1 MTVKGTRLPE
11 LSGLSLIRLQSWIE
25 ALDSTLTGEARR
37 LAEDYLR
44 DIRTKLN
51 RLIRV
56 GLGYL
61 TLDRQIITLSGGESQ
76 RLRLAAAL
84 DLEMS
89 GLLIMLDEPTAGL
102 HPQDT
107 EGLIAILKHLRD
119 LGNTVL
125 VIEHDPDVM
134 RAADYLVE
142 FGPGAGIHGGNLIAC
157 ETPEQLQSDPASLT
171 GLWLAEL
178 AKITSQP
185 KTAQG
190 WITIKMPVSI
200 ICGIL
205 PPLSNRVPDR
215 GNRAFRIR
223 KIHPGIRGACGSP
236 RRC

>member
-1 MTVKGTRLPE
+1 MDCPACHGERLNPLSAQVTVKGTRLPE

-89 GLLIMLDEPTAGL
+89 GL
-102 HPQDT
+102 
-107 EGLIAILKHLRD
+107 
-119 LGNTVL
+119 
-125 VIEHDPDVM
+125 
-134 RAADYLVE
+134 
-142 FGPGAGIHGGNLIAC
+142 
-157 ETPEQLQSDPASLT
+157 
-171 GLWLAEL
+171 
-178 AKITSQP
+178 
-185 KTAQG
+185 
-190 WITIKMPVSI
+190 
-200 ICGIL
+200 
-205 PPLSNRVPDR
+205 
-215 GNRAFRIR
+215 
-223 KIHPGIRGACGSP
+223 
-236 RRC
+236 

>member
-1 MTVKGTRLPE
+1 M
-11 LSGLSLIRLQSWIE
+11 
-25 ALDSTLTGEARR
+25 TGEARR

-134 RAADYLVE
+134 RAADYSAE
-142 FGPGAGIHGGNLIAC
+142 HP
-157 ETPEQLQSDPASLT
+157 T
-171 GLWLAEL
+171 GSRYSWR
-178 AKITSQP
+178 KSSSPSKRRNSRPI
-185 KTAQG
+185 
-190 WITIKMPVSI
+190 
-200 ICGIL
+200 
-205 PPLSNRVPDR
+205 RRPDR
-215 GNRAFRIR
+215 ALAG
-223 KIHPGIRGACGSP
+223 
-236 RRC
+236 

>member
-1 MTVKGTRLPE
+1 MANLRRRWAEKGGQACALDAYFQVVDCPACHGERLNPLSAQVTVKGTRLPE

-107 EGLIAILKHLRD
+107 EGLIVILKHLRD

-125 VIEHDPDVM
+125 VIDM
-134 RAADYLVE
+134 
-142 FGPGAGIHGGNLIAC
+142 
-157 ETPEQLQSDPASLT
+157 
-171 GLWLAEL
+171 
-178 AKITSQP
+178 
-185 KTAQG
+185 
-190 WITIKMPVSI
+190 
-200 ICGIL
+200 
-205 PPLSNRVPDR
+205 
-215 GNRAFRIR
+215 IR
-223 KIHPGIRGACGSP
+223 M
-236 RRC
+236 